1 LSNIQNQIQLNGH
14 SDHLMNEE
22 KKAQTNLEDALNKHE
37 TFWQEK
43 SKLRWHVDGDR
54 NTKYFHRVTTI
65 KIKTK
70 IISSIR
76 DGEEIISDPQKISE
90 HIVDYYKNL
99 FFSSYIVLQDPLL
112 MEEEIPKLIDDTTNQ
127 LRTMIPTLLEV
138 KNGIFDLNS
147 QGAPP

>member
-1 LSNIQNQIQLNGH
+1 
-14 SDHLMNEE
+14 MNEE

-76 DGEEIISDPQKISE
+76 DGEEIISDRQKISE

-99 FFSSYIVLQDPLL
+99 FFFFLHCFAGSLTYGRRNPQI
-112 MEEEIPKLIDDTTNQ
+112 N
-127 LRTMIPTLLEV
+127 
-138 KNGIFDLNS
+138 
-147 QGAPP
+147 